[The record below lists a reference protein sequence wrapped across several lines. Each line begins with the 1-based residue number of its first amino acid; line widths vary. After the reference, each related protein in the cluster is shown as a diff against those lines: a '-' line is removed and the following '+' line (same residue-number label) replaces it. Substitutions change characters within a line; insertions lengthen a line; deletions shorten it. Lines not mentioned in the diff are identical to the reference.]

1 MNQDEAA
8 HAFIEK
14 LRARSSN
21 DKRWVKFKDWM
32 TSSKLGR
39 STGRRITSWSK
50 LTPPDVLGSE
60 FAFGFERFEEYV
72 LSAVKTNDARY
83 LDVVNEAYRCGVFDR
98 SEFAKLPSVPRLALY
113 CHDDEVDSFFNTH
126 GSRQPLFQRT
136 VVVVET
142 RPMHLSSEN
151 SLITRWARQ
160 EVWDELF
167 ESYDGNTIA
176 PDINFASHLLTRTLL
191 SAVMDERVDDWSAHF
206 QEVGRHLGMLESHVY
221 EHSSDDSHSTD
232 LWSLSKHL
240 IEARALVSQHAST
253 TIWAQAVSNTFATTQ
268 WAKAVAESED
278 EKRWNEEREKQWL
291 HEQHNELKNIAD
303 SVQNEY
309 LEIIDHLIDLMYK
322 SVSIRDARLS
332 LELNASLWRLSWIT
346 FIFLPLTFLV
356 GFFGMNVD
364 TFVRDAPS
372 LKWYF
377 VAAVPLMIFIFMSWM
392 TFKNLISDSRGLPK
406 RLGQKKDR
414 KINYVA
420 HNAI

>member
-14 LRARSSN
+14 LRASSYS
-21 DKRWVKFKDWM
+21 DKKWAKFKDWM

-39 STGRRITSWSK
+39 STGRRTTNWSK
-50 LTPPDVLGSE
+50 LAHPDVLGSE
-60 FAFGFERFEEYV
+60 FAIGFERFEEYI
-72 LSAVKTNDARY
+72 LSAVKNNNARY

-98 SEFAKLPSVPRLALY
+98 SEFAKLPTVPRLALY
-113 CHDDEVDSFFNTH
+113 CHDDEVNSFHDMH
-126 GSRQPLFQRT
+126 GDRQPLFQRT
-136 VVVVET
+136 VVVIET
-142 RPMHLSSEN
+142 RPMHLSSQD
-151 SLITRWARQ
+151 SLKTRWAQ
-160 EVWDELF
+160 QKVWSELF
-167 ESYDGNTIA
+167 ESYDGGTVA

-240 IEARALVSQHAST
+240 IDARALVSQHAGT
-253 TIWAQAVSNTFATTQ
+253 MIWAQAVSKTFATTQ
-268 WAKAVAESED
+268 WTRAIRGSED
-278 EKRWNEEREKQWL
+278 QNRWAEECEKQWL
-291 HEQHNELKNIAD
+291 HEQHNELLNLAD
-303 SVQNEY
+303 NVENES
-309 LEIIDHLIDLMYK
+309 LKIIDHLIDLMYK

-364 TFVRDAPS
+364 TFVKDAPS

-377 VAAVPLMIFIFMSWM
+377 VAAVPLMVFILLSWI

-406 RLGQKKDR
+406 RLGEKQDR
-414 KINYVA
+414 KTD
-420 HNAI
+420 